1 MSGDEK
7 KPKVVDVVPSPS
19 ATSVPAPPSSSDD
32 PAPAP
37 PSSAGNA
44 KICYNCGKV
53 CGYFARDCP
62 FPRAEGKDMRIMI
75 RKERLA
81 SRRCFNC
88 GKIGHISTDCPKP
101 AGNKSCYNCGLEG
114 HIAKHCPNATQD

>member
-7 KPKVVDVVPSPS
+7 KPKVADVVPSPS

-114 HIAKHCPNATQD
+114 HIAKDCPNATQD